1 MNKKNILI
9 IALAAAVV
17 LTILICSV
25 VLVAKFIQFRNSKEN
40 PDGNIE
46 AAFSDFSG
54 TAASS
59 ETSAEETAAADEGTL
74 QGYVLDAAS
83 YPLENVEITLVS
95 TSDGTEMSTLTDQDG
110 RYQLQLAEGAYRLL
124 AVCEGYQE
132 YRMDGILIGTGAVL
146 KADPIILKP
155 DMDYEAKYYD
165 YIQQTLKPKY
175 GLAGMNRFDTKSDG
189 IFGSVSYVPSQ
200 VQGIVSADIAD
211 YTGDSIPDLL
221 TAVFTQND
229 ENYIWKLQ
237 LYICTDGEVTKTAGY
252 DFSVDRHS
260 YFVEKAIR
268 VEAVGGYIAVSS
280 AYCAYEGLSSDYVFL
295 TAATL
300 KPALTLHL
308 YSHAGDTLTVNGK
321 ESYENIDANI
331 RKAVQNLSVAHSLN
345 QNKSYIELNLTG
357 ARCLTE
363 YLRKDEIITPK
374 DKTNLREKLGVSY
387 STAFIDTEVPT
398 TEEPREI
405 LDTLHYDVDNDG
417 KKEKIEVFRHPEF
430 FMMLYY
436 RVYQEDGSEEQ
447 YEFVSGTDSFI
458 RDCIIYDGNI
468 GKTYIG
474 YVMSGGGMVYPT
486 LLLEGMNYTA
496 SARAML
502 DYSETMAIYIPC
514 GAEYSINDRP
524 VPMEKV
530 RAYFNNIEILYSYR
544 DPEQSALG
552 NIDYYFIDFASPTEP
567 ATPQPATL
575 EPATPEPATPEPAT
589 LPEPTIP
596 PETMAEDPTEPE
608 TAVPIPM
615 E

>member
-17 LTILICSV
+17 LTVLICSV
-25 VLVAKFIQFRNSKEN
+25 VLVAKFIQFRNSEEN
-40 PDGNIE
+40 PDGNTE

-189 IFGSVSYVPSQ
+189 IFGSVSYVPPQ
-200 VQGIVSADIAD
+200 VQGLVSADIAD

-321 ESYENIDANI
+321 EAYENIDANI

-387 STAFIDTEVPT
+387 STSFIDTEVPT

-417 KKEKIEVFRHPEF
+417 KKETIEVFEYSGEYAPWELHY
-430 FMMLYY
+430 L
-436 RVYQEDGSEEQ
+436 VQQEDGTEEE
-447 YEFVSGTDSFI
+447 YVILTGGDSLI
-458 RDCIIYDGNI
+458 VDCIVYDHNI
-468 GKTYIG
+468 GRI
-474 YVMSGGGMVYPT
+474 YVAYLLTGGGVVYPVFRI
-486 LLLEGMNYTA
+486 EGENYA
-496 SARAML
+496 VSAKAML
-502 DYSETMAIYIPC
+502 DYSESTDGYAPC
-514 GAEYSINDRP
+514 GAEYSINGRS
-524 VPMEKV
+524 VSMEKA
-530 RAYFNNIEILYSYR
+530 RAYFENLEILYSYR
-544 DPEQSALG
+544 DP
-552 NIDYYFIDFASPTEP
+552 DYSILKSGLEHFFVDLASPTDP
-567 ATPQPATL
+567 ATSESA
-575 EPATPEPATPEPAT
+575 A
-589 LPEPTIP
+589 LPETTLP
-596 PETMAEDPTEPE
+596 PETTAEDPTEPE